1 MSSAAASGPR
11 AGASD
16 QLDVGQDG
24 CSQRPAGAGY
34 SGSHV
39 DAHTQGLSSVPLWS
53 GCLGWGLSS
62 EGVPLQPARVALVLL
77 SQAAGA
83 TVCLYPGWWVRG
95 GG

>member
-1 MSSAAASGPR
+1 MSSAVASGRR

-24 CSQRPAGAGY
+24 GSWRLARAGY

-39 DAHTQGLSSVPLWS
+39 DTHTQGLSSVPLWS

-62 EGVPLQPARVALVLL
+62 EGVPLELAPVALVLL

-83 TVCLYPGWWVRG
+83 TVRLYPGWWVRG